1 MRIAQL
7 DFSILSKDL
16 LKSKNFKIKEG
27 TMDSKKNYLKKLPVW
42 YLQLRC

>member
-27 TMDSKKNYLKKLPVW
+27 TRRE
-42 YLQLRC
+42 Q